1 MLAKDQTIQS
11 KVTLLFVSV
20 VVICALLFGA
30 LAMFNLS
37 SFSQQQIATTESE
50 LKKSVVKSMKDAGL
64 LSGERVSKLIDQSFS
79 PLFVAAKVLSK
90 TAVPQQPM
98 AREQVKYLAEHTLSA
113 VDSLSSVYVHFEANG
128 YDGRDND
135 FIANSAHST
144 DTGSLEI
151 YWVKENGGVTSY
163 PIEEASE
170 KYANSRDENGIREAE
185 WYLCSKDS
193 VMPCALDPYLYEIE
207 EGKEEL
213 MTTLTVP
220 VVVNGDFRGLIGAD
234 INLPVVQ
241 GWITEQARSLFSG
254 KSAITL
260 VSQKG
265 LLIASSKYPDDLSKS
280 AQQTDSQ
287 LSSILKAQ
295 QDTFMQGNEWHV
307 KVPISIEQAG
317 VEWTLIVSVP
327 QAVAMATVDNMISQ
341 ADESLSLTI
350 FNFILFSAIFVGI
363 AIVFSLWLAKSI
375 SSPIKLVS
383 HSIQALAEQEGDL
396 THKVDIE
403 SHKELILLARGFNQ
417 FIAKLAEMIGSSKHY
432 SDELVLQFKRL
443 GEISHSVELDTK
455 SQQAELDNIATAMTE
470 MAATAMEVAQL
481 AASTAEGGSHANELL
496 SNTQSLLSESVDEVQ
511 KLEQNMQLTSGQI
524 SKVAERSTD
533 ITSIVETIQSIAEQ
547 TNLLALNAAIEA
559 ARAGEQG
566 RGFAVVADEV
576 RSLAARTQSSTQD
589 ISELINNLQ
598 SDVEKAVSR
607 LEQIQSTVS
616 GSVEKT
622 QISYQRLTE
631 TMDSIQAIN
640 ESSEQVAT
648 AAEEQSQ
655 VSEDINV
662 RLVTVTDSS
671 KALAELGQELKSNS
685 QASGNLVDGIEAEL
699 GRLKC

>member
-79 PLFVAAKVLSK
+79 PLFVAAEVLSK

-144 DTGSLEI
+144 DSGSLEI

-170 KYANSRDENGIREAE
+170 KYANSKDENGIREAE

-241 GWITEQARSLFSG
+241 AWITEQARSLFSG